1 MAKSFFCTPSQSLSF
16 KFREASFDLLSDFLV
31 NLNDRNKDNLN
42 SLAKCSG
49 VFKDKRL
56 MEYIFLITQDLGLDP
71 LAGYH
76 AIEFL
81 QRFMVK
87 HLTDLLTT
95 PTPEG
100 AAADQ
105 PGSHEDAVLN
115 KLKDKFPLI
124 VFSCVQ
130 LASKLSLHSHI
141 IDNNTAVR
149 FLHSVGHAVSKQT
162 LLESELMVLKGLEFR
177 LNAPNPLTYVEILLE
192 VLGHNEPS
200 IPVERLHQ
208 LCHHVLQLVSL
219 QRAAIYDSL
228 LVTTT
233 RCVSPST
240 EHREKFVTVTEDC
253 MLLGVG
259 VIAVATFILYVR
271 NWEPVVRELSHITG
285 ISRRSIG
292 DFTHVTLT
300 HIVGT
305 SSSVTSTGV

>member
-1 MAKSFFCTPSQSLSF
+1 MAKSFFSTPSQSLSF
-16 KFREASFDLLSDFLV
+16 KFREASFDLLTDFLV
-31 NLNDRNKDNLN
+31 DLNDRNKDNLN
-42 SLAKCSG
+42 SLSKCSG

-100 AAADQ
+100 AAADR
-105 PGSHEDAVLN
+105 PGSHEDAVLA

-130 LASKLSLHSHI
+130 LASKLSLHSH
-141 IDNNTAVR
+141 
-149 FLHSVGHAVSKQT
+149 SVGHRVSKQT

-208 LCHHVLQLVSL
+208 LCHHVLQFVSL

-240 EHREKFVTVTEDC
+240 EHRERFVTVTEDC

-271 NWEPVVRELSHITG
+271 NWEQVVGELSHITG
-285 ISRRSIG
+285 ISRRSIS

-305 SSSVTSTGV
+305 NSSVTSTRV